1 MWTVVIGGIIL
12 TTLIICVVVM
22 VSKLTSGRTSR
33 ANTLKTLD
41 RPSSCE
47 DAFDLS
53 YRSKDYD
60 NNQPEVKFLIQPLSD
75 EEWTDS
81 FCRAEYAPVMYE
93 PKKKRQFGYNTFT

>member
-1 MWTVVIGGIIL
+1 MIGGIIL
-12 TTLIICVVVM
+12 TTLIICVVAM
-22 VSKLTSGRTSR
+22 IHKLTSGRTSR

-47 DAFDLS
+47 DAFDIS
-53 YRSKDYD
+53 YRAKEEEKFP
-60 NNQPEVKFLIQPLSD
+60 QEVKFLIQPLSD